1 MQRCKDE
8 GWHEALGKLVTVQ
21 TTGGGMKGEVDETS
35 VEGDGVLT
43 LGNRAAGMW
52 PPGRRAAIEEPIT
65 EFRKDCSGRSG
76 TRAQGRG

>member
-52 PPGRRAAIEEPIT
+52 PPG
-65 EFRKDCSGRSG
+65 
-76 TRAQGRG
+76 